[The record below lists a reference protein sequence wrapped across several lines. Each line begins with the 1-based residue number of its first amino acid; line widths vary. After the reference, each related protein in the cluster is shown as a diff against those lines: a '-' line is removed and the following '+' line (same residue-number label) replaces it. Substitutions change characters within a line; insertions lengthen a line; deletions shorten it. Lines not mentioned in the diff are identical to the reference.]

1 MKFCSK
7 RGFKNLLVASTL
19 FVLHDRL
26 PEPTISVIALHKL
39 AIVLRLNF
47 AYLITEGPLVY
58 SFYVYG
64 EHEFIRVQD
73 NTILGANVKP
83 LYCLI
88 EALFDVVRPQQSI
101 INTFGLIGYV

>member
-26 PEPTISVIALHKL
+26 PEPTISVITLHKL

-58 SFYVYG
+58 SYMSMVPALWRLGTGGRWVYSCG
-64 EHEFIRVQD
+64 LR
-73 NTILGANVKP
+73 LGFCR
-83 LYCLI
+83 L
-88 EALFDVVRPQQSI
+88 S
-101 INTFGLIGYV
+101 GWG

>member
-26 PEPTISVIALHKL
+26 PEPTISVITLHKL

-47 AYLITEGPLVY
+47 AYLITEGPHVY
-58 SFYVYG
+58 FLYVY
-64 EHEFIRVQD
+64 D
-73 NTILGANVKP
+73 
-83 LYCLI
+83 
-88 EALFDVVRPQQSI
+88 
-101 INTFGLIGYV
+101 